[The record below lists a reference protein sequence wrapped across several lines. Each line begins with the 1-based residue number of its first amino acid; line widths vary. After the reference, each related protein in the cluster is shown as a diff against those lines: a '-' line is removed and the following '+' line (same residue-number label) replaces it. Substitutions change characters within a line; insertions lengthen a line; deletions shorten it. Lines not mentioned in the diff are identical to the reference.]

1 MCMILSSLK
10 GHSEKL
16 GELFLSRNPYLEM
29 GDYETLLYG
38 GDKRAIGN
46 LVENIGTPAHV
57 LEPWWKILC

>member
-1 MCMILSSLK
+1 MYMILSSLK
-10 GHSEKL
+10 GYPGS

-46 LVENIGTPAHV
+46 LAENIGTPAHV
-57 LEPWWKILC
+57 LVVET